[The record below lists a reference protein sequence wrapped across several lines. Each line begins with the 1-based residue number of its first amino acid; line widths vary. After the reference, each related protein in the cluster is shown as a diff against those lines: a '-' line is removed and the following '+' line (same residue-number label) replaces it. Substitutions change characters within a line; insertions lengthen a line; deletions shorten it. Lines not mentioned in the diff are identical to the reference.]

1 MYEKCDGKYARIG
14 IAYWCIYM
22 VGLFFMGIMY
32 EKGLPY
38 QSIYLTFFALLI
50 LIAFLI
56 NRKEAFQLLGFGGKK
71 LKTDCI
77 ISICIVAVVFLI
89 SIFGGKD
96 TVLGLLKTSLYFLFY
111 IGAVEEIIFRGFIQN
126 CLFGLKA
133 GRTAIFI
140 IGAVFFSLM
149 HLPFQMY
156 VHHNV
161 SLTYIVQAF
170 PQLIYT
176 FLFHLFMC
184 FLTYKRGNI
193 LIPIAL
199 HYTLNYME
207 ENLFINILFG
217 ACYIALIIGYI
228 KHLCS
233 VKKEAKGEKQQ

>member
-1 MYEKCDGKYARIG
+1 MYERCDGIYARIG
-14 IAYWCIYM
+14 ITYWCAYM

-32 EKGLPY
+32 EKQQPFQL
-38 QSIYLTFFALLI
+38 IYLLFFALLI
-50 LIAFLI
+50 LTAFLI

-77 ISICIVAVVFLI
+77 ISICIVTVVFLI
-89 SIFGGKD
+89 SVFSRKD
-96 TVLGLLKTSLYFLFY
+96 MAFELLKTSLYFLFY

-133 GRTAIFI
+133 RMTTIFI

-176 FLFHLFMC
+176 FLFHLFTC

-217 ACYIALIIGYI
+217 ACYIVVIIGYI
-228 KHLCS
+228 KYLCS
-233 VKKEAKGEKQQ
+233 AKKEEKEEK

>member
-1 MYEKCDGKYARIG
+1 MYERCDGKYARIG
-14 IAYWCIYM
+14 ITYWCAYM

-32 EKGLPY
+32 EKQQPFQL
-38 QSIYLTFFALLI
+38 IYLLFFVLLI

-77 ISICIVAVVFLI
+77 ISICIVTVVFLI
-89 SIFGGKD
+89 SVFSGKD
-96 TVLGLLKTSLYFLFY
+96 TAFGLLKTSLYFLFY

-133 GRTAIFI
+133 GRTAVFI
-140 IGAVFFSLM
+140 IGAVFFSLI

-161 SLTYIVQAF
+161 SLTYIIQAF

-184 FLTYKRGNI
+184 LLTYI
-193 LIPIAL
+193 PDIPIVL

-233 VKKEAKGEKQQ
+233 VKKECKEEKQR